1 MISRIRCW
9 CFRGYGTSF
18 RSEAGLYILDYLS
31 LVFCLFVSCT
41 LIFVPFLL
49 GFLVGEKDKI
59 NSWNRS

>member
-49 GFLVGEKDKI
+49 GFSCGRKG
-59 NSWNRS
+59 